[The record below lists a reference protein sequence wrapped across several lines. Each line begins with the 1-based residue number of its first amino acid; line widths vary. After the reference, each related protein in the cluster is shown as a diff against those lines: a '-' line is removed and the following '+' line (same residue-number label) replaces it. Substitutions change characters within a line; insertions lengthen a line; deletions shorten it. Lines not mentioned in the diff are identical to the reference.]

1 MKFEEALKA
10 MREGKKVKRAK
21 WKNISSIWIDKN
33 NGEICTDDKPYEKIM
48 SFAEIMADD
57 WEICKEIERK
67 NVMNFEEARKA
78 LLEGKK
84 VRCLDWV
91 SEDYVYFDEKNMVVR
106 GNNGHVQT
114 YGIYNMCKDKEWEF
128 YEEKS
133 KLKDREW
140 EFYEKNKTRYN
151 GREGSFL
158 DSVGIKIKWTKE

>member
-33 NGEICTDDKPYEKIM
+33 NGEIITDDKPYEKIM

-57 WEICKEIERK
+57 WEIYEETKRK

-78 LLEGKK
+78 LIEGKK
-84 VRCLDWV
+84 VRCVDWV
-91 SEDYVYFDEKNMVVR
+91 PEDYVYFDEKNMVVR
-106 GNNGHVQT
+106 ANNGHVQT

-140 EFYEKNKTRYN
+140 EFC
-151 GREGSFL
+151 EGKPKP
-158 DSVGIKIKWTKE
+158 DIIAEVCTIIRMK